1 MHLTI
6 FILSLFSLVIVANP
20 IALRPRAGG
29 PTLKP
34 IPSTCE
40 ITNPL
45 PHSSCNATAAT
56 SGHKPATAFASNHT
70 LYESYFDLP
79 TPAEELWEQCSQQ
92 CYGYGDAG
100 ECKSA
105 ILAYDIPTPKSYYGG
120 PGGELTIACLLFDEY
135 LAGKVFEPAVAGQ
148 WLDERAGNLHCER

>member
-34 IPSTCE
+34 IPSTCD

-56 SGHKPATAFASNHT
+56 SGYKPTSAFASNHK

-100 ECKSA
+100 ECKSV
-105 ILAYDIPTPKSYYGG
+105 ILAYGVPTPKGYYGG
-120 PGGELTIACLLFDEY
+120 PGGELTIVCLLFDEY
-135 LAGKVFEPAVAGQ
+135 LADEVFEAAVAGQ